1 MDDHRATEKSRRR
14 MPVRPIQMLPNM
26 MTLGA
31 ICAGL
36 TSIRFAMDGNAVL
49 AMSLIVL
56 AAVLDALDGM
66 LARFL
71 KSESAIGA
79 ELDSLA
85 DFVNFGVAPGM
96 LLYIWVLQHSR
107 SLGWIAV
114 LIYCLCCCMRLA
126 RYNVTSKAEPGVTRV
141 VFTGVPAPGGA
152 VLALLPLVLQ
162 QNMPELI
169 DPVMSQITA
178 VWLVLVGLMMI
189 SRITTPSLKL
199 IRISRDKAPFM
210 MVGVLG
216 VMAAFLTWPWPLL
229 LLAEFGYLAVL
240 ARFAL
245 KRHPDRDAR

>member
-1 MDDHRATEKSRRR
+1 MRDDPRPARTRA
-14 MPVRPIQMLPNM
+14 PFRPTHMLPNL

-36 TSIRFAMDGNAVL
+36 TSVRFAMDGNAVL

-66 LARFL
+66 LARLL

-85 DFVNFGVAPGM
+85 DFVNFGVAPGL
-96 LLYIWVLQHSR
+96 LLYIWVLQESR

-114 LIYCLCCCMRLA
+114 LIYCLCCCLRLA
-126 RYNVTSKAEPGVTRV
+126 RYNVTSKADPGVPRV

-162 QNMPELI
+162 QNMPDLI
-169 DPVMSQITA
+169 DPVMAPITA
-178 VWLVLVGLMMI
+178 VWLVVVGTMMI

-199 IRISRDKAPFM
+199 IRISRDKAPYM
-210 MVGVLG
+210 MVAVLG
-216 VMAAFLTWPWPLL
+216 LMAAFLTWPWPLL
-229 LLAEFGYLAVL
+229 LIAEFGYLAVL
-240 ARFAL
+240 VRFAL
-245 KRHPDRDAR
+245 KKHPDREPEV